1 MNIYA
6 IYKGD
11 EFIDLGTIKE
21 LSKKNIIFQKKHYI
35 ITLCL
40 HIRKEVITI
49 KIIE

>member
-1 MNIYA
+1 MNTYA

-21 LSKKNIIFQKKHYI
+21 LSKKHNISEKHYI
-35 ITLCL
+35 IILCL